1 MVLYT
6 PLEADGISMRADTVA
21 LVDVE
26 KYEIVVD

>member
-6 PLEADGISMRADTVA
+6 PLEAEGISMRADTAV